1 MTSEYSI
8 RQYEKKDEAM
18 WDEFV
23 ERTSINGT
31 FLQSR
36 RFLNYH
42 PKDRFRDFSLII
54 EDSKGHIAAV
64 CPACM
69 IDENGERKF
78 ISHMGST
85 FGGLIISPKHYYA
98 YKIIEI
104 IQCVEGYLKGNNIT
118 YIELRITPDLFA
130 LKNSALLEYC
140 LFYCGYQ
147 EFCELSTYVDFSHYK
162 ESILSNFEQGKRTN
176 VHNCIKEGLS
186 YRKIEST
193 KELSTF
199 YELLCKNLLKY
210 KAKPVH
216 LISELLDLKRN
227 RLQEETDFYGV
238 FNGNE
243 MIAGAMMF
251 YFHRT
256 NVAHTQYLCAEPQLH
271 TLSPMTY
278 LYFAMIKEMKE
289 QGFSKISFGISTED
303 KGKTLNYGLTR
314 SKEAYGGEHCINRKF
329 CKNI

>member
-64 CPACM
+64 CPACI

-162 ESILSNFEQGKRTN
+162 EPVVSNFKQWKRRN
-176 VHNCIKEGLS
+176 VHNCIKEGLF
-186 YRKIEST
+186 YRKIET
-193 KELSTF
+193 EEELSSF

-210 KAKPVH
+210 QTKPVH
-216 LISELLDLKRN
+216 SFEELCDLKSN
-227 RLQEETDFYGV
+227 RIKENIDFYGV
-238 FNGNE
+238 FSKE
-243 MIAGAMMF
+243 KMVAGTMLF

-303 KGKTLNYGLTR
+303 KGQTLNYGLTR